1 MAHHNNQ
8 AVTITQ
14 RLADILAK
22 RSWHFR
28 CTDGKGG
35 TIILDREVDADTALK
50 ECRLSL
56 GDKVIV
62 VY

>member
-1 MAHHNNQ
+1 MA
-8 AVTITQ
+8 VE
-14 RLADILAK
+14 LK

-28 CTDGKGG
+28 CADGKGG
-35 TIILDREVDADTALK
+35 AIILDREVDADTALK

-56 GDKVIV
+56 GDKVIT

>member
-1 MAHHNNQ
+1 M
-8 AVTITQ
+8 I
-14 RLADILAK
+14 K

-28 CTDGKGG
+28 CTDGKGV
-35 TIILDREVDADTALK
+35 TIILDRDVDADTALK

-56 GDKVIV
+56 GDKVVV